1 MRRSATCTPVDT
13 RPETI
18 ALVIMRDAGWPS
30 REATTVE
37 PRSSCVPNA
46 MPSRTATSGVTS
58 TLIVP
63 TTPSRENSDRT
74 PRDSQTRFWR
84 IWAPASIVLY
94 GYTRTSGPISA
105 SSPTTHSSPRAAPS
119 STRTRARR
127 SQLRPTVAPRTTA
140 EAPMCVPP
148 SITQRCDRRAGLD
161 RDVRAEHRIRPDG
174 RALLD
179 RRVRTEARGA
189 GDHVD
194 AGQRHAL
201 AEPDVLLQA
210 HARDVDADEAVE
222 HVLVRLAVLLDRPD
236 VLPVLVLRHDV
247 AVQRRALGQQ
257 LGEQLL
263 REVVGLALRD
273 AVEQLRLDH
282 VDAGV
287 DRVGEDLSPRRLLEE
302 ALDAP
307 LVVDDH
313 DAELERVVDR
323 LECDRR
329 ERAALAMEPDD
340 LADVEVAERVARD
353 DDERLVEQLL
363 RVAHRSGGAEGL
375 LLDRVLDAYAQGAAV
390 AQVAADHL
398 RHEGER
404 HDDVVDPVLVH
415 ELDDVLDARL
425 AADRHHRLG
434 LVGGQ
439 RP

>member
-1 MRRSATCTPVDT
+1 MAVARGDH
-13 RPETI
+13 
-18 ALVIMRDAGWPS
+18 G
-30 REATTVE
+30 
-37 PRSSCVPNA
+37 
-46 MPSRTATSGVTS
+46 
-58 TLIVP
+58 
-63 TTPSRENSDRT
+63 
-74 PRDSQTRFWR
+74 
-84 IWAPASIVLY
+84 
-94 GYTRTSGPISA
+94 
-105 SSPTTHSSPRAAPS
+105 RAAL
-119 STRTRARR
+119 
-127 SQLRPTVAPRTTA
+127 QLRPERHAEPHRDLGRHVDVDRADDAVAREQRPHAAGLPDEVLPDLGAGLDRLVRIHPHLRPDQRLLADDALVAEGRALVDADARPQVAVAPDGRA
-140 EAPMCVPP
+140 ADDRGGSDV
-148 SITQRCDRRAGLD
+148 RAAVDHAALDRRAGLD
-161 RDVRAEHRIRPDG
+161 RDVRAEHRVRPDG
-174 RALLD
+174 RTLLD
-179 RRVRTEARGA
+179 GRVRTEARGA

-194 AGQRHAL
+194 TGQRHTL

-210 HARDVDADEAVE
+210 HARDVDADETVE
-222 HVLVRLAVLLDRPD
+222 HVLVRLPVLLDRPD
-236 VLPVLVLRHDV
+236 VLPVLVLRNDV
-247 AVQRRALGQQ
+247 AVQRRTFGQQ
-257 LGEQLL
+257 LGKQLL

-273 AVEQLRLDH
+273 AVEQLRLDD

-363 RVAHRSGGAEGL
+363 RIAHRSGGSEGL

-404 HDDVVDPVLVH
+404 HDHVVDPVLVH